1 MTKPDIADWA
11 EANLSPPG
19 NGLRPTCYQRGI
31 VESLS
36 EPGMTVRVLTP
47 AELRRHRGLSP
58 LDALLMLAATDAG
71 EKVLFYERARDELWD
86 GAAAAK
92 AAWDARGGVSV
103 HPRFAA
109 RRDR

>member
-1 MTKPDIADWA
+1 MTAWGVLFGGPSPEHEISILTGLQA
-11 EANLSPPG
+11 E
-19 NGLRPTCYQRGI
+19 
-31 VESLS
+31 
-36 EPGMTVRVLTP
+36 RVL
-47 AELRRHRGLSP
+47 
-58 LDALLMLAATDAG
+58 TDAG